1 MGLRVTS
8 LSVPGAGHTRSDDAL
23 AHRQYAD
30 VFIAAVA
37 DGVGSARAG
46 GEAADRATRRLV
58 DNFEARPSTWSVDRA
73 LLEFTHQI
81 NRQLCEEA
89 AHRYGTEGA
98 LACTLAAVA
107 IAGDMMWGVNL
118 GDTEVFL
125 LRGGELRPL
134 SERHVLAG
142 TVESNVITQALGI
155 EPTVSPHLF
164 SWRVAAGDR
173 VLICTDGVARP
184 LPRERISAQLAR
196 HADAAA
202 LVRSVE
208 SPEDDATALI
218 IDIANPATGAGAVLP
233 ALLVPEE
240 LQAGQEWAGHSLL
253 KPLDPDSRVWLAR
266 RLNDNTSRVLKF
278 APRDARHDE
287 RLRALFS
294 TEIAQARRLQSPY
307 FPAVE
312 IPPGD
317 PVSCYSL
324 EYFAAP
330 TLRECLKD
338 RPLITEEVIA
348 LGRFLAEAAQFLLAH
363 DLVHGDLKPENILVL
378 KRGISAEFILLDF
391 GSVAPLFAPPSR
403 AGTASYIAP
412 ERFQGAPHSERTEI
426 FGIGVTLFEAAT
438 RAYPYGE
445 IERFQNP
452 RFTAP
457 RRPGKLNSAL
467 PDWLEAVLLRSVAA
481 EPARRYQNYSQVV
494 YDLEHPEKVE
504 PFFAPD
510 TPLLERNP
518 LLFWQVL
525 AALLAALN
533 LLQIFLRK

>member
-1 MGLRVTS
+1 MGLHVTTAS
-8 LSVPGAGHTRSDDAL
+8 IPGTGHAVSDDAC
-23 AHRQYAD
+23 AHRQHGGIY
-30 VFIAAVA
+30 VSAVA
-37 DGVGSARAG
+37 DGMGSARAG
-46 GEAADRATRRLV
+46 GEAAVSATRRLV
-58 DNFEARPSTWSVDRA
+58 ENFETRPSGWSVDRA
-73 LLEFTHQI
+73 LVEFTKQI
-81 NRQLCEEA
+81 NHQLCEEA
-89 AHRYGTEGA
+89 VHRYGAEGA

-107 IAGDMMWGVNL
+107 ISGDMMWGVNL

-125 LRGGELRPL
+125 LRGKELRTL
-134 SERHVLAG
+134 SERHALTGPEQSHVLTRG
-142 TVESNVITQALGI
+142 LGLEPNVT
-155 EPTVSPHLF
+155 PHLF

-173 VLICTDGVARP
+173 VLICTDGVTRP
-184 LPRERISAQLAR
+184 LPRERLAALLGKQ
-196 HADAAA
+196 ADAPA
-202 LVRSVE
+202 LLRAIE

-218 IDIANPATGAGAVLP
+218 IEITTPPADAATIPSVM
-233 ALLVPEE
+233 VPDE
-240 LQAGQEWAGHSLL
+240 LKNGQEWAGHTLL
-253 KPLDPDSRVWLAR
+253 NPLDPGARVWLSR
-266 RLNDNTSRVLKF
+266 RMHDGAKRVLKF
-278 APRDARHDE
+278 APNDARHDE

-294 TEIAQARRLQSPY
+294 SEIAQAQRLQSVF

-324 EYFAAP
+324 EYIEAP

-338 RPLITEEVIA
+338 HPLITEEVIA
-348 LGRFLAEAAQFLLAH
+348 LGRFLSSAAQFLLSH
-363 DLVHGDLKPENILVL
+363 DLVHGDMKPENILVL
-378 KRGISAEFILLDF
+378 RRGIASEFILLDF

-412 ERFQGAPHSERTEI
+412 ERFQAAPHSERTEI
-426 FGIGVTLFEAAT
+426 YGIGVTLFEAAT

-452 RFTAP
+452 RFNAP
-457 RRPGKLNSAL
+457 RRPAKLNAAL

-481 EPARRYQNYSQVV
+481 EPAQRYQNYSQLTF
-494 YDLEHPEKVE
+494 DLEHPAQVE

-518 LLFWQVL
+518 LLAWKLL

-533 LLQIFLRK
+533 LLQIYLRK

>member
-1 MGLRVTS
+1 MGLHVTTA
-8 LSVPGAGHTRSDDAL
+8 SVPGAGRARSDDAC
-23 AHRQYAD
+23 AHRQHD
-30 VFIAAVA
+30 GVFVAAVA
-37 DGVGSARAG
+37 DGMGSARAG
-46 GEAADRATRRLV
+46 GEAAVSATRRLV
-58 DNFEARPSTWSVDRA
+58 DNFETRPSGWSVDRA
-73 LLEFTHQI
+73 LLEFTRQI

-89 AHRYGTEGA
+89 VHRYGAEGA
-98 LACTLAAVA
+98 LASTLAAVA
-107 IAGDMMWGVNL
+107 ISGDMMWGVNL

-125 LRGGELRPL
+125 LRGGELRAL
-134 SERHVLAG
+134 SERHTLSGPEQSHVLTRG
-142 TVESNVITQALGI
+142 LGLESGVN
-155 EPTVSPHLF
+155 PHLF

-173 VLICTDGVARP
+173 VLICTDGVTRP
-184 LPRERISAQLAR
+184 LPRPQLAAQLAR
-196 HADAAA
+196 QADATGII
-202 LVRSVE
+202 RSIE
-208 SPEDDATALI
+208 KPEDDATALVI
-218 IDIANPATGAGAVLP
+218 EITTPPAEAATAP
-233 ALLVPEE
+233 ALTVPGE
-240 LQAGQEWAGHSLL
+240 LKAGQVWAGHALL
-253 KPLDPDSRVWLAR
+253 KPFDPDARVWLAR
-266 RLNDNTSRVLKF
+266 RLADGAAKVLKF
-278 APRDARHDE
+278 APNDARHDE

-294 TEIAQARRLQSPY
+294 SEIARAQHLQSPF

-324 EYFAAP
+324 DYIEAP
-330 TLRECLKD
+330 TLRECLKE

-348 LGRFLAEAAQFLLAH
+348 LGRFLASAAQFLLGH
-363 DLVHGDLKPENILVL
+363 DLVHGDMKPENILVRR
-378 KRGISAEFILLDF
+378 RGIAAEFVLLDF

-412 ERFQGAPHSERTEI
+412 ERFQGAPHSERTEV

-452 RFTAP
+452 RFAAP
-457 RRPGKLNSAL
+457 RRPAKLNPAL

-481 EPARRYQNYSQVV
+481 EPAQRYQHYSQLGF
-494 YDLEHPEKVE
+494 DLEHPAKVE

-518 LLFWQVL
+518 LLVWQLL

-533 LLQIFLRK
+533 LLQFFLRK